1 MIVSVP
7 LCIVCFAYTQTQLL
21 LGGEASAFAPCSHG
35 HGWRTWKRKH
45 SFPATVVGSR
55 VLTSLRAGGQDNN
68 DVDAF
73 SDLTS
78 SLARLDNQ
86 WKIQQ
91 SGKGSKSRW
100 SKLFLPRDNEEK
112 PEELNVAQDFD
123 ASAVTGSTFP
133 KDSDSQDPNDYVWV
147 LDPPG
152 NAVPSCIIVFT
163 GGAALGQF
171 PHVAYNEL
179 LLRVSNKLNALC
191 IAAPYSVDL
200 DHFKLAKQ
208 TGERI
213 RRAIMYLE
221 DDPSRP
227 YKTMP
232 PIYALGHSLG
242 CKLQTIYVAA
252 TGQDFDGFG
261 FMAYNNFGF
270 SKTIKMARSF
280 AEEIRRST
288 SERTAGTQGRRD
300 DILGSIF
307 EFAELA
313 VGAIGVDFSPNA
325 QDTLR
330 LVSLRYDDRLQS
342 KTRVFVFDEDNL
354 DSSQDFVGA
363 CSGGSGPSLCGLQGG
378 HLAPVFFRWDIDDLK
393 GFDDGDNIPPEARE
407 MAKEAMGGLQSASF
421 GDEAALNDLVD
432 AICDWI
438 LGRPPAREPAWAV
451 SSDDYQVPKISG
463 SNNSSS

>member
-1 MIVSVP
+1 MIFSFG
-7 LCIVCFAYTQTQLL
+7 VCFIYVFYAPLL
-21 LGGEASAFAPCSHG
+21 LGGEASAFTPG
-35 HGWRTWKRKH
+35 NHGWRLLRQPCTA
-45 SFPATVVGSR
+45 SVVNYRIWS
-55 VLTSLRAGGQDNN
+55 SIRAGGQDSDNGGA
-68 DVDAF
+68 DGDAF

-86 WKIQQ
+86 WRIQQ
-91 SGKGSKSRW
+91 AGKGLKSRW
-100 SKLFLPRDNEEK
+100 SKLFLPKN
-112 PEELNVAQDFD
+112 PEEQPEEVDVNQEYEA
-123 ASAVTGSTFP
+123 ASVTGSTFP
-133 KDSDSQDPNDYVWV
+133 KDITSQVPDDYVWV

-152 NAVPSCIIVFT
+152 NSIPSSIIVFT

-179 LLRVSNKLNALC
+179 LLRISDKLNALC

-227 YKTMP
+227 YKTLP
-232 PIYALGHSLG
+232 PIYSLGHSLG

-252 TGQDFDGFG
+252 TGQDFDGMG
-261 FMAYNNFGF
+261 FMAYNNFSF

-280 AEEIRRST
+280 AEELGRST
-288 SERTAGTQGRRD
+288 SKAPSSTQGRRD
-300 DILGSIF
+300 DLLGSIF

-313 VGAIGVDFSPNA
+313 VGAIGVDFAPNA
-325 QDTLR
+325 QDTTR
-330 LVSLRYDDRLQS
+330 LITLRYDDKLQS
-342 KTRVFVFDEDNL
+342 KTRVFVFDDDKL
-354 DSSQDFVGA
+354 DSSQEFVGA

-378 HLAPVFFRWDIDDLK
+378 HLTPVYFQWNIDDLA
-393 GFDDGDNIPPEARE
+393 GVEDVGNIPP

-438 LGRPPAREPAWAV
+438 LGRPPARGPAWAV
-451 SSDDYQVPKISG
+451 SSDNYEVPKISG
-463 SNNSSS
+463 SNSRS